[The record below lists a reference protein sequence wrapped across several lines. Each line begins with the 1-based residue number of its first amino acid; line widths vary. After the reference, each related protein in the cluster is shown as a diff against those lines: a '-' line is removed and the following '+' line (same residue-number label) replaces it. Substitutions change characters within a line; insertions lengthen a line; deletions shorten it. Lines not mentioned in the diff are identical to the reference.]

1 MAIQEI
7 KKGIYTNVEYIPS
20 NVTCINTG
28 EGLILVDT
36 PTMTEDVSQ
45 WKSFIEGQ
53 STIGVKYI
61 IATHH
66 HFDHIT
72 GINSLGDKVI
82 MQEKAFEEMLEEGG
96 TLREVMATEL
106 PGITE
111 KNSNF
116 ILTEPHVHPEITFSD
131 KLTINLGNLTLELY
145 HIPGHTK
152 GSLCVY
158 IVEEKVL
165 IAGDTLTSGMPPFM
179 GQGNITQWIS
189 TLTWM
194 KDLDVDTI
202 VPGHGEI
209 CSKDEINRLLEYLT
223 SLRNLTADLIKKG
236 SDIEGI
242 TAEAENMTTGFYRI
256 DPAMI
261 EETKM
266 LLAASI
272 PNLYSQIKEYA

>member
-1 MAIQEI
+1 MAIEEI
-7 KKGIYTNVEYIPS
+7 KKGIYTNVEYNPS
-20 NVTCINTG
+20 NVTCIDTG
-28 EGLILVDT
+28 DGLILVDT
-36 PTMTEDVSQ
+36 PTMTEDVSH

-72 GINSLGDKVI
+72 GINSLGKRVI
-82 MQEKAFEEMLEEGG
+82 MQEKAFEEMLEEGA

-116 ILTEPHVHPEITFSD
+116 ILTEPHIHPEITFGD
-131 KLTINLGNLTLELY
+131 KLTIHLGNLTLELH

-158 IVEEKVL
+158 IAEEKVL
-165 IAGDTLTSGMPPFM
+165 VAGDALTAGMPPFM
-179 GQGNITQWIS
+179 GQGNIAQWIS

-194 KDLDVDTI
+194 KDLDVDTL

-209 CSKDEINRLLEYLT
+209 CGKDEIDRLLEYLT
-223 SLRNLTADLIKKG
+223 SLRNLIADLIKKG
-236 SDIEGI
+236 LEVEGI
-242 TAEAENMTTGFYRI
+242 TIEALNMTSGFYKI
-256 DPAMI
+256 DPEML

-272 PNLYSQIKEYA
+272 PNLYSQIHT

>member
-1 MAIQEI
+1 MAIEEI
-7 KKGIYTNVEYIPS
+7 KKGIYANVEYTPS

-28 EGLILVDT
+28 DGLILVDT

-45 WKSFIEGQ
+45 WKSFIEDQ

-72 GINSLGDKVI
+72 GINSLGKRVI
-82 MQEKAFEEMLEEGG
+82 MQEKAFEEMLEEGA

-116 ILTEPHVHPEITFSD
+116 ILTEPHIHPEITFND

-158 IVEEKVL
+158 VPEEKAL

-179 GQGNITQWIS
+179 GHGNITQWIS

-209 CSKDEINRLLEYLT
+209 CSKDEINRLLEFLT
-223 SLRNLTADLIKKG
+223 SLRNLISDHIKKG

-242 TAEAENMTTGFYRI
+242 TAEAENMTNGIYTI
-256 DPAMI
+256 DPEMF

-272 PNLYSQIKEYA
+272 PNLYNQIQG

>member
-1 MAIQEI
+1 MAIEEI
-7 KKGIYTNVEYIPS
+7 KKGIYANVEYIPS

-28 EGLILVDT
+28 GGLILVDT

-72 GINSLGDKVI
+72 GINSLGKRVI
-82 MQEKAFEEMLEEGG
+82 MQEKAFEEMLEEGA

-116 ILTEPHVHPEITFSD
+116 ILTEPHIHPEITFND
-131 KLTINLGNLTLELY
+131 KLTINLGNLTLKLY

-158 IVEEKVL
+158 IPEEKAL

-179 GQGNITQWIS
+179 GHGNITQWIS

-209 CSKDEINRLLEYLT
+209 CSKDEINRLLEFLT
-223 SLRNLTADLIKKG
+223 SLRNLIADHIKKG

-242 TAEAENMTTGFYRI
+242 TAEAENLTNGFYTI
-256 DPAMI
+256 DPEMF

-272 PNLYSQIKEYA
+272 PNLYNQIQG

>member
-1 MAIQEI
+1 MAIEEI
-7 KKGIYTNVEYIPS
+7 KKGIYSNIEYVPS
-20 NVTCINTG
+20 NVACINTG
-28 EGLILVDT
+28 DGLILVDS
-36 PTMTEDVSQ
+36 PTMTEDVSH
-45 WKSFIEGQ
+45 WKSFIESQ
-53 STIGVKYI
+53 STIGAKYI

-72 GINSLGDKVI
+72 GINSLGKRVI
-82 MQEKAFEEMLEEGG
+82 MQEKAFEEMLEEGA

-116 ILTEPHVHPEITFSD
+116 ILTEPHIPPEITFRE
-131 KLTINLGNLTLELY
+131 KLSINLGNLTIELY
-145 HIPGHTK
+145 HAPGHSK

-158 IVEEKVL
+158 VVEEKTL
-165 IAGDTLTSGMPPFM
+165 ITGDTLTSGMPPFM
-179 GQGNITQWIS
+179 GHGNMTQWMS

-202 VPGHGEI
+202 LPGHGEI
-209 CSKDEINRLLEYLT
+209 CGKDEINRLLEYFT
-223 SLRNLTADLIKKG
+223 SLRSMIGDLIKKG

-242 TAEAENMTTGFYRI
+242 TAEAENLTNGFYTI
-256 DPAMI
+256 EPEMF

-272 PNLYSQIKEYA
+272 PNLYNQIQA